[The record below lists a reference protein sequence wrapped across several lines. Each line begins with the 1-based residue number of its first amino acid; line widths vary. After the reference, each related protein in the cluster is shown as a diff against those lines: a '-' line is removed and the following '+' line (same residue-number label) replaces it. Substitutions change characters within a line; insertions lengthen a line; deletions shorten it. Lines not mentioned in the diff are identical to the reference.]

1 MEKWDCCRQ
10 IVEIPSSSTAVD
22 VEDRLVKLLGSQT
35 LATSAPKKYT
45 EEEKKIREAILSQ
58 YSQLSD
64 NEVGEDTFDLQ
75 VFYIF
80 LFYNAA
86 FLKP

>member
-64 NEVGEDTFDLQ
+64 NEVDEETFYS
-75 VFYIF
+75 VIF
-80 LFYNAA
+80 L
-86 FLKP
+86 